1 MECVDC
7 HALVLD
13 ESVATSEQERDSV
26 RLAVAARAAHCA
38 AEPLHGLWP
47 EPEDPERPKA
57 PNQPN
62 QGDRSRSGHPREP

>member
-1 MECVDC
+1 MECADC

-38 AEPLHGLWP
+38 AEPLRGLWP
-47 EPEDPERPKA
+47 ETEETDETKQPKQED
-57 PNQPN
+57 
-62 QGDRSRSGHPREP
+62 GSRSGHPPEP